1 MDTKEKIITGDSTME
16 SVMIAYP
23 GARRALFRQYHIGGC
38 SSCGFKMDETLG
50 DICDRN
56 NNLDVGEVLAGIQS
70 SHKAD
75 LKILIEPKALADE
88 RESNPKLKLLDIRT
102 REEFDAVKLE
112 GSIHMTRDLMQEILG
127 KWDPEE
133 PFVIIDHQGQQS
145 MDAAAYF
152 IGHDIKNVRCLRGGI
167 DAWSVE
173 VDDSAPRYEF
183 A

>member
-1 MDTKEKIITGDSTME
+1 ME
-16 SVMIAYP
+16 EVLSAYP

-56 NNLDVGEVLAGIQS
+56 NNLDVGEVLAEIQS

-75 LKILIEPKALADE
+75 LKILIEPEALAE
-88 RESNPKLKLLDIRT
+88 EKESNPNLKLLDIRT
-102 REEFDAVKLE
+102 QEEFDAVKLE

-127 KWDPEE
+127 KWNPAEA
-133 PFVIIDHQGQQS
+133 FVIIDHQGQQG

-152 IGHDIKNVRCLRGGI
+152 LGHDFKNVRCLRGGI
-167 DAWSVE
+167 DAWALE
-173 VDDSAPRYEF
+173 VDDSVSRYEF

>member
-1 MDTKEKIITGDSTME
+1 M
-16 SVMIAYP
+16 
-23 GARRALFRQYHIGGC
+23 
-38 SSCGFKMDETLG
+38 
-50 DICDRN
+50 
-56 NNLDVGEVLAGIQS
+56 

-75 LKILIEPKALADE
+75 SKILIEPKVLAE
-88 RESNPKLKLLDIRT
+88 EIESNPNLKLLDIRT
-102 REEFDAVKLE
+102 REEFEAVKLE

>member
-1 MDTKEKIITGDSTME
+1 ME
-16 SVMIAYP
+16 EVLSAYP

-38 SSCGFKMDETLG
+38 SSCGFKMDETLS

-56 NNLDVGEVLAGIQS
+56 NNLGVAAVLAKIKS
-70 SHKAD
+70 SHEAD
-75 LKILIEPKALADE
+75 LTILIEPMSLAE
-88 RESNPKLKLLDIRT
+88 EKESNPSLKLLDIRT
-102 REEFDAVKLE
+102 QEEFDAVKLE

-127 KWDPEE
+127 KWNPEE

-152 IGHDIKNVRCLRGGI
+152 LGHDIKNVRCLRGGI
-167 DAWSVE
+167 DAWSLE
-173 VDDSAPRYEF
+173 ADDSAPRYEF

>member
-1 MDTKEKIITGDSTME
+1 ME
-16 SVMIAYP
+16 EVLSAYP

-56 NNLDVGEVLAGIQS
+56 NNLDVAAVLAEIQS
-70 SHKAD
+70 SHEAD
-75 LKILIEPKALADE
+75 LTILIEPMSLAE
-88 RESNPKLKLLDIRT
+88 EKKSNPSLKLLDIRT
-102 REEFDAVKLE
+102 QEEFDAVKLE

-127 KWDPEE
+127 KWNPKE
-133 PFVIIDHQGQQS
+133 PFVIIDHQGQQA

-152 IGHDIKNVRCLRGGI
+152 LGHDFKNVRCLRGGI
-167 DAWSVE
+167 DAWSLE
-173 VDDSAPRYEF
+173 VDDSVSRYEF

>member
-1 MDTKEKIITGDSTME
+1 MGKICGASTME
-16 SVMIAYP
+16 EVLSAYP

-38 SSCGFKMDETLG
+38 SSCGFKMNETLG

-56 NNLDVGEVLAGIQS
+56 NNLDVAAVLAEIKS
-70 SHKAD
+70 SHEAD
-75 LKILIEPKALADE
+75 LKILIEPEVLAE
-88 RESNPKLKLLDIRT
+88 EKQSNPKLKLLDIRT
-102 REEFDAVKLE
+102 QEEFDAVKLE

-127 KWDPEE
+127 KWNPEE

-152 IGHDIKNVRCLRGGI
+152 LGHDFKSVRCLSGGI
-167 DAWSVE
+167 DAWSLE